1 MIQPHATIPVQTISA
16 SEDRIQRV
24 EQMLRQL
31 RVAEGMDVWDGFDS
45 ALVTPLPPKFGCL
58 TWSGIQAEDVHVL
71 I

>member
-1 MIQPHATIPVQTISA
+1 
-16 SEDRIQRV
+16 
-24 EQMLRQL
+24 MLRQL

-45 ALVTPLPPKFGCL
+45 APVTHYRLNFGCL